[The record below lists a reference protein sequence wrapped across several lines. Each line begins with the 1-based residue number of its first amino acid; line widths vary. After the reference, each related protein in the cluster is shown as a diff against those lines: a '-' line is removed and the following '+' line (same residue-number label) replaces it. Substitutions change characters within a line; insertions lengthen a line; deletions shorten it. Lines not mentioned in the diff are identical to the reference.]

1 MDLSGLQETI
11 STRGKIFPARS
22 RMVGSVSGKSIIVP
36 RIRPLGGEQIG
47 RIVSLIRHEEETR
60 KRVAWGKVCAA
71 SRQFQLQKG
80 SISERMQQTAE
91 VPVSL
96 SRRPRFFASLRTTEV
111 PSARSA
117 TR

>member
-71 SRQFQLQKG
+71 SRQFHWHQAAVCQ
-80 SISERMQQTAE
+80 RMRQTAE
-91 VPVSL
+91 VSVSL
-96 SRRPRFFASLRTTEV
+96 SRRPRFCASL
-111 PSARSA
+111 
-117 TR
+117 